1 MKLNKR
7 TFSTFV
13 VVVGLAA
20 MTLSCSSAVPTDTPG
35 VDEVGKYLLR
45 QKGPE
50 LWTVLGFKFASQSV
64 SQEWLI
70 LEVSFTTPNKATAK
84 VDRDDVWVKAPDGTK
99 IPASTQKLFSQDY
112 GRLRSTITQADVVR
126 DPMDYWPP
134 SRQSCLV
141 QFFVPP
147 GAGVAYD
154 TVSLNDRRACEGKL
168 FFKVPGGIDPGRWT
182 FGIDLE
188 ESTVRIP
195 FNL

>member
-1 MKLNKR
+1 MKKEKR
-7 TFSTFV
+7 TIPALV
-13 VVVGLAA
+13 VMLGLAV
-20 MTLSCSSAVPTDTPG
+20 MTVSCSSTVPTDTPG
-35 VDEVGKYLLR
+35 VDELGKYLLR

-50 LWTVLGFKFASQSV
+50 LWTVLGYKFASQSIG
-64 SQEWLI
+64 QDWLI
-70 LEVSFTTPNKATAK
+70 LEVSLTTPLGATAK
-84 VDRDDVWVKAPDGTK
+84 VDRNDVWVKTPDGAT
-99 IPASTQKLFSQDY
+99 IPVAAQVLFGEDY
-112 GRLRSTITQADVVR
+112 GRLRSTISRADLVR

-134 SRQSCLV
+134 SREACAV

-154 TVSLNDRRACEGKL
+154 AVTLNERRACEGKL

-195 FNL
+195 FGL

>member
-1 MKLNKR
+1 MKNRKH
-7 TFSTFV
+7 SISSV
-13 VVVGLAA
+13 VAMLGLVV
-20 MTLSCSSAVPTDTPG
+20 MTISCSSAVPTDTPG
-35 VDEVGKYLLR
+35 IDEVGKYLLR

-50 LWTVLGFKFASQSV
+50 LWTVLGFKFASQSIGKD
-64 SQEWLI
+64 WLI
-70 LEVSFTTPNKATAK
+70 LEVSFTTPIGVTAT
-84 VDRDDVWVKAPDGTK
+84 VDRDDVWVKTPDGTK
-99 IPASTQKLFSQDY
+99 IPASTQTLFAEDF
-112 GRLRSTITQADVVR
+112 GRLRSTITQANVVR

-134 SRQSCLV
+134 SREACAV

-154 TVSLNDRRACEGKL
+154 TVSLNERRACEGKL

-182 FGIDLE
+182 FGVDLE

>member
-1 MKLNKR
+1 MKNRIR
-7 TFSTFV
+7 TISAAV
-13 VVVGLAA
+13 VMLGLVA

-35 VDEVGKYLLR
+35 IDEVGRYLLR

-50 LWTVLGFKFASQSV
+50 LWTVLGFKYASQSIG
-64 SQEWLI
+64 QDWLI
-70 LEVSFTTPNKATAK
+70 LEVSFTTPPKATAK

-99 IPASTQKLFSQDY
+99 IPVSTQTLFSEDY
-112 GRLRSTITQADVVR
+112 GRLRSTITQANVVR

-134 SRQSCLV
+134 SREACAV
-141 QFFVPP
+141 RFFVPP

-182 FGIDLE
+182 FGVDLE